1 MRHDWDADAICEE
14 FSDALDQDP
23 ATDIRAY
30 WLRFQGDNSARQ
42 NLLLRLIDQHIFNG
56 VYGGRPVQ
64 MVEYARQF
72 PELAED
78 SLRKLHESKQKYES
92 NLFDEEVERRGGRDP
107 AANGA
112 LTQSGPSKRIPGF
125 RDWQLLGRGEMGEV
139 WRGWC
144 VALERFE
151 AVKFLHAH
159 VLDAVGREAVLKEAV
174 AAARIG
180 HPNICHIYEVNES
193 GPYVR
198 MEYVQGKTLD
208 VWFAETRV
216 RVHELAGKLAAV
228 ARAVHAAHERGV
240 IHRDLKPANVLVEED
255 GDRPVVVDFGL
266 AASSTKEVLK
276 AAESGGLV
284 GTLAVLAPEQ
294 IPSQLVPGRR
304 GEVTARTDVY
314 ALGATFYW
322 LHVGAPPFVADDHAT
337 LLWKIVQEPLTFPK
351 EKLRSADADFE
362 AICRMALAKNPDQRY
377 ATAALLAEDL
387 QRYADREPLL
397 HARRLGPVER
407 AVRWTRRHRAL
418 AATAALL
425 LLLAVISGRFFYE
438 VMIRERMVNGL
449 AGLLRNNPLKTH
461 DKDEIERQL
470 RDLEARA
477 PVAAAEQHA
486 NYIRTLVQIE
496 DPRKPEALVPEDLN
510 RLEWSVSRLASLDP
524 DRFSSS
530 WRNQVLQ
537 DFRARAAPFSQ
548 SGSLYVFVRP
558 DENLIRNRESVT
570 RIEELLAPG
579 TSSAAIRWE
588 LLKAYFAQGN
598 LLRAEEIASAL
609 LARTNLSP
617 AWRMIFLRDYVWI
630 AIQLGDQ
637 RKLDRAQAW
646 IEEALGSDPAGDSP
660 YLSLLVENA
669 RLLAARQLYDDAD
682 RVLDVYFDHYR
693 KGNLRL
699 ELDAASSTDPRL
711 GEGPNGENIPVL
723 FFLEGSLLKGFIAEQ
738 GGMSERARTRARE
751 IWSEG
756 FQAVRGHRA
765 ATPYEGAMLASLS
778 GRLEWDD
785 ARGMLNFTSDSV
797 NASQGDSPVARQLKE
812 AVLRNP
818 LKFMPAPQFIEK
830 VLRGSWQ
837 SPRGHEYARRIVFRQ
852 LSYGEYV
859 HIQLQLWLFEGM
871 RIAVAGN
878 GSRAAKLSELQS
890 DLLWKLDQDVYSA
903 YASSQLSEAQLVET
917 VLLGIGL
924 KPLADWPEMFLKLP
938 RDLRGPVAYVLFK
951 QARNHLFQPA
961 AARLFFADFLREAA
975 RSPRNS
981 PLRLLAQQEILAVMF
996 PGSITPTAF

>member
-1 MRHDWDADAICEE
+1 MRHDLDADAICEE

-30 WLRFQGDNSARQ
+30 WLRFQGDDSARQ
-42 NLLLRLIDQHIFNG
+42 NLLLRLIDQHIFCG
-56 VYGGRPVQ
+56 VYGGRPVP

-107 AANGA
+107 GANGA
-112 LTQSGPSKRIPGF
+112 LAQSGPSKRIPGF
-125 RDWQLLGRGEMGEV
+125 RDWELLGRGEMGEV

-180 HPNICHIYEVNES
+180 HPNICHIYEVNET

-198 MEYVQGKTLD
+198 MEYVKGKTLD
-208 VWFAETRV
+208 VWFAETQAGV
-216 RVHELAGKLAAV
+216 PELAGKLAAV

-240 IHRDLKPANVLVEED
+240 IHRDLKPANVLIEEV

-266 AASSTKEVLK
+266 AALSAKELMK
-276 AAESGGLV
+276 AAEGGGLV

-322 LHVGAPPFVADDHAT
+322 LQAGAPPFLADDHAT
-337 LLWKIVQEPLTFPK
+337 MLWKIVQEPVSFPK
-351 EKLRSADADFE
+351 AKTRSQDADFE
-362 AICRMALAKNPDQRY
+362 AICRMSLAKDPEQRY

-397 HARRLGPVER
+397 HARRLGLAER
-407 AVRWTRRHRAL
+407 LVRWTRRHRAL

-425 LLLAVISGRFFYE
+425 LLLAIISGRFFYQ
-438 VMIRERMVNGL
+438 VIIRDRIVNNL
-449 AGLLRNNPLKTH
+449 AELLRSNPLKTQE
-461 DKDEIERQL
+461 KDEIQKL
-470 RDLEARA
+470 LGDLEARA
-477 PVAAAEQHA
+477 PAAAAEQHA
-486 NYIRTLVQIE
+486 NYIRTLVQID
-496 DPRKPEALVPEDLN
+496 DPRKPEALVPEDLS
-510 RLEWSVSRLASLDP
+510 RLEWSVSHLASLDP
-524 DRFSSS
+524 GRFTSS
-530 WRNQVLQ
+530 WRNQVLP
-537 DFRARAAPFSQ
+537 DFRTRAAPFSQ
-548 SGSLYVFVRP
+548 SGSIYVFVRP
-558 DENLIRNRESVT
+558 DENLIRNRESVS

-588 LLKAYFAQGN
+588 LLKAYFAQGD

-609 LARTNLSP
+609 LARPNLSP
-617 AWRMIFLRDYVWI
+617 AWRMTFLRDYVWI

-646 IEEALGSDPAGDSP
+646 IEEALGPDPAGDSP
-660 YLSLLVENA
+660 HLSLLAEKA
-669 RLLAARQLYDDAD
+669 RLLAARQLFDDAE

-723 FFLEGSLLKGFIAEQ
+723 FFLEAWLLKGFIAEQ
-738 GGMSERARTRARE
+738 GGMSDRARTRARE

-756 FQAVRGHRA
+756 FLAVRGHRA
-765 ATPYEGAMLASLS
+765 ATPYEGAVLASLS

-797 NASQGDSPVARQLKE
+797 SASQGDSPVAGQLKE

-830 VLRGSWQ
+830 VLRGSWV

-852 LSYGEYV
+852 LSYGEFV
-859 HIQLQLWLFEGM
+859 HIQLQLWLFEGL
-871 RIAVAGN
+871 RIAVVGN
-878 GSRAAKLSELQS
+878 QSRAPKLSELQS

-903 YASSQLSEAQLVET
+903 YAGRQLSEAQLVEL

-924 KPLADWPEMFLKLP
+924 KPMTEWPEMFRKLP
-938 RDLRGPVAYVLFK
+938 RELRGPVAYVLFK
-951 QARNHLFQPA
+951 QARNHLSQPA
-961 AARLFFADFLREAA
+961 ATRLFFADFLSEASRA
-975 RSPRNS
+975 PRQS
-981 PLRLLAQQEILAVMF
+981 PLRLLAQQEILADLF
-996 PGSITPTAF
+996 PAASLASAF